1 MKNIHLFTY
10 IFLFSVGIIS
20 CQKMD
25 AYKDR
30 FQKGEEIS
38 YPGIMDSVKVRS
50 GNNRAMITGLFM
62 SDPKIV
68 KYRIYWNGG
77 LDSLEK
83 NITRSAGTDTVR
95 DIISNLPEGNSS
107 FSIRTFD
114 AAGNKS
120 VLVNTS
126 GNIYGSNYQ
135 SGIINRAYTSA
146 EFPVPSRLIIDW
158 LEAASN
164 LISTSVVYDAV
175 NGTRKVFLTSN
186 NGAHKDTISDIKPGT
201 NALVLSKYLPEPASI
216 DTFQV
221 LKADTIKGDPFP
233 PFDRTGWTIMAF
245 SDQEA
250 TGEGAN
256 NGRAVF
262 AFDNTTGTFWHS
274 RWSAPEAP
282 YPHWVSI
289 DMGASN
295 VIRGVYLLPRTGNA
309 TGIPKDGK
317 IEISTDGTNWTAA
330 GTFTVQNSN
339 TSYQKIPLQLPTA
352 VTRYVRVTFLNSYT
366 GQNYLGIA
374 ELNMY

>member
-1 MKNIHLFTY
+1 MKNIWIAGVVLA
-10 IFLFSVGIIS
+10 GIIIGS

-30 FQKGEEIS
+30 FQKGKEIS
-38 YPGIMDSVKVRS
+38 YPGILDSVKVMPGDGRVQ
-50 GNNRAMITGLFM
+50 ITGLFI

-83 NITRSAGTDTVR
+83 SVTRSSGVDTLR
-95 DIISNLPEGNSS
+95 EIISNLPEGNSS
-107 FSIRTFD
+107 FTIRTFD
-114 AAGNKS
+114 ARGNQS
-120 VLVNTS
+120 VPVSVS
-126 GNIYGSNYQ
+126 GNVYGSNYK
-135 SGIINRAYTSA
+135 SGIINRGMRSK

-164 LISTSVVYDAV
+164 LVSTSVVYDAL
-175 NGTRKVFLTSN
+175 NGTKKTFLTSN

-201 NALVLSKYLPEPASI
+201 NALVLSRYLPEPTSI

-256 NGRAVF
+256 NGRVVF

-274 RWSAPEAP
+274 RWSAPETP

-289 DMGASN
+289 DMGTPN

-317 IEISTDGTNWTAA
+317 IEISTDGTTWTAA

-339 TSYQKIPLQLPTA
+339 TAYQKIPLQSPTA
-352 VTRYVRVTFLNSYT
+352 ATRYVRVTF
-366 GQNYLGIA
+366 
-374 ELNMY
+374 